1 MRHFSSSRPLY
12 LHTHAST
19 IHPGSFL
26 SCTRSPSTS
35 TSSHSPL
42 RSWPPSPLPWGSTTP
57 YSNSP
62 GAQTPP
68 PSTPLSLKSTF
79 SFFFAVS
86 CTSLVCSCSVHPFH
100 LARPTCS
107 LPRSLPLHP
116 LLPSPRFM
124 DGVAA
129 GKDLFNAVCLMT
141 ESAGYIILVSGST
154 LCVSFLGIPSLPTFH
169 LLLPF
174 PEHQRL
180 LSTLVVLIPH
190 PPSLPSSPATSPQ
203 ASSSS
208 PWRSFGPWA
217 SPPPSPS

>member
-68 PSTPLSLKSTF
+68 PSTPLSLKSKF
-79 SFFFAVS
+79 SFFFAVF
-86 CTSLVCSCSVHPFH
+86 CTSLVFSCSVHPFH
-100 LARPTCS
+100 LARPSCS

-116 LLPSPRFM
+116 LLPSP
-124 DGVAA
+124 
-129 GKDLFNAVCLMT
+129 
-141 ESAGYIILVSGST
+141 
-154 LCVSFLGIPSLPTFH
+154 LP
-169 LLLPF
+169 LPPF
-174 PEHQRL
+174 PQVHGRGGGGEGPVQRRLPHDRERRLHHPRQRL
-180 LSTLVVLIPH
+180 HPLRLIPGYT
-190 PPSLPSSPATSPQ
+190 LPSYL
-203 ASSSS
+203 
-208 PWRSFGPWA
+208 
-217 SPPPSPS
+217 PPSPAFP